1 MLRRLSADTAMIVG
15 CALSWG
21 VALALVIWLDG
32 SLGFRAFAWSG
43 WEFLPAGAFACG
55 VVAGS
60 GGFLGLALSKMRP
73 TPLGVALPAIAG
85 ASVPASFYW
94 LLWYFGPVGAPV
106 PPSASV
112 PMLHYLGAALS
123 DPAFHPSAGAVTLQF
138 LGAFVGGAVTSA
150 VVLWVD
156 ACPRCSELMS
166 DAGALERY
174 VDDATRLTRMNA
186 AGLDEPD
193 YVSMLAALEK
203 RPHGLIRVTALLKLC
218 KHCGM
223 GEIVERRQQHS
234 ARGWGRPVVRRKY
247 GARAPALVR
256 WFVPAANAAPQVA
269 SAGQAPASRGAAP
282 SP

>member
-21 VALALVIWLDG
+21 VALGVVLWLDG
-32 SLGFRAFAWSG
+32 AFGLRAFAWSG
-43 WEFLPAGAFACG
+43 WEIVPAGAFACG
-55 VVAGS
+55 VLAGS
-60 GGFLGLALSKMRP
+60 GGFLGLALSRMRP
-73 TPLGVALPAIAG
+73 TPLGVALPALAG
-85 ASVPASFYW
+85 ASVPISFYW
-94 LLWYFGPVGAPV
+94 LLWYFGPVGAAV

-112 PMLHYLGAALS
+112 PLLRYLGEALT
-123 DPAFHPSAGAVTLQF
+123 DPGFHPSAGAVTLQF
-138 LGAFVGGAVTSA
+138 LGAFVGGAATSA

-166 DAGALERY
+166 AAGHLERY
-174 VDDATRLTRMNA
+174 VDDASQLTRMNA
-186 AGLDEPD
+186 AGLDEPA

-203 RPHGLIRVTALLKLC
+203 RPDGLIRVSALLKLC

-234 ARGWGRPVVRRKY
+234 ARGWGRPIVRRKY

-256 WFVPAANAAPQVA
+256 WFMPAVNGTAQSSPAG
-269 SAGQAPASRGAAP
+269 GQAPARITGRL
-282 SP
+282 